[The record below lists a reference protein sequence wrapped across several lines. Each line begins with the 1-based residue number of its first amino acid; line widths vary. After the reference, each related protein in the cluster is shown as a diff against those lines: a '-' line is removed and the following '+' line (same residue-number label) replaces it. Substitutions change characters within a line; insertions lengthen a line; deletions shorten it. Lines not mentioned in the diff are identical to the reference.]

1 MLSKHYVSVFFL
13 CVAAAL
19 VSGCSGDNPRV
30 LNPSAITTSASATGP
45 VTTAGSAL
53 ALSTLTTGVAVT
65 TTLGAAPAVASGT
78 TVTLTESTVS
88 PTGLP
93 TLQGL
98 ARRPESGTVSDTPLV
113 YIEAVFSNAVTM
125 NGQLGFTTPLPS
137 GSNPNAGP
145 YYVAA
150 LPLGATPAW
159 SLAIEGPGVVS
170 GTTVSFTPP
179 VAQVT
184 FAASTPY
191 YYVIYQAVG
200 GSVPTPAPTLSPTPV
215 PTLSPTPAPTLSPTP
230 SPTPTPAPVGLSP
243 ASLSFTNLGAGNAQS
258 VTAAQSGF
266 TGTFTASGANCTQGS
281 TTVATIAST
290 SSNAF
295 SVTPTAAGSCSVTIT
310 GSGASATL
318 SVSVTLAPLALSP
331 SSLAFTASG
340 ASYAQTFAAS
350 EPGYTGAFT
359 ETDTCN
365 PGTAIATVSAASGP
379 GPTANFT
386 VTPQSAGSCTITVHD
401 TNGQTSTVT
410 VGVTITQ
417 GGVN

>member
-1 MLSKHYVSVFFL
+1 MFSKHYVSVFFL
-13 CVAAAL
+13 CITAAL

-30 LNPSAITTSASATGP
+30 LNPSAIAASASVTGP
-45 VTTAGSAL
+45 VTAAGSTL
-53 ALSTLTTGVAVT
+53 ALSPLTTGVAVT
-65 TTLGAAPAVASGT
+65 TTLGGAPAVTSGT
-78 TVTLTESTVS
+78 TLTLTESTVS
-88 PTGLP
+88 PIGLP

-98 ARRPESGTVSDTPLV
+98 ARRPESGTISDTPLV
-113 YIEAVFSNAVTM
+113 YIEAMFSNTVTM
-125 NGQLGFTTPLPS
+125 NGQLGFSTPLPS

-179 VAQVT
+179 VAQTT

-200 GSVPTPAPTLSPTPV
+200 GSVSTPPPSPSP
-215 PTLSPTPAPTLSPTP
+215 SPTPAPLAVSP
-230 SPTPTPAPVGLSP
+230 AGLS
-243 ASLSFTNLGAGNAQS
+243 
-258 VTAAQSGF
+258 
-266 TGTFTASGANCTQGS
+266 
-281 TTVATIAST
+281 
-290 SSNAF
+290 
-295 SVTPTAAGSCSVTIT
+295 
-310 GSGASATL
+310 
-318 SVSVTLAPLALSP
+318 
-331 SSLAFTASG
+331 FTASG

>member
-1 MLSKHYVSVFFL
+1 MFSKHYVSVFCFF
-13 CVAAAL
+13 VAAAL

-30 LNPSAITTSASATGP
+30 LNPSAIAASASATGP
-45 VTTAGSAL
+45 VTIAGNTL
-53 ALSTLTTGVAVT
+53 ALPSLTTGVAVT
-65 TTLGAAPAVASGT
+65 TTLGAAPAVTSGT

-88 PTGLP
+88 PIGLP

-145 YYVAA
+145 YYVAV
-150 LPLGATPAW
+150 LPLGATPTW

-179 VAQVT
+179 VAQTT

-191 YYVIYQAVG
+191 YYVIYQAAG
-200 GSVPTPAPTLSPTPV
+200 GSVPSPTP
-215 PTLSPTPAPTLSPTP
+215 TPSPTP
-230 SPTPTPAPVGLSP
+230 SPTPTPAPLAV
-243 ASLSFTNLGAGNAQS
+243 
-258 VTAAQSGF
+258 
-266 TGTFTASGANCTQGS
+266 
-281 TTVATIAST
+281 
-290 SSNAF
+290 SSA
-295 SVTPTAAGSCSVTIT
+295 
-310 GSGASATL
+310 
-318 SVSVTLAPLALSP
+318 ALS
-331 SSLAFTASG
+331 FTASG
-340 ASYAQTFAAS
+340 ASYAQTFAVS
-350 EPGYTGAFT
+350 ELGYTGAFT

-386 VTPQSAGSCTITVHD
+386 VTPQSAGSCAITVHD

>member
-1 MLSKHYVSVFFL
+1 MFSKHYVSVLFL

-30 LNPSAITTSASATGP
+30 LNPSAIAASASVTGA
-45 VTTAGSAL
+45 VTAAGSTL
-53 ALSTLTTGVAVT
+53 ALSPLTTGVAVT
-65 TTLGAAPAVASGT
+65 TTLGGAPAVTNGT

-88 PTGLP
+88 PVGLP

-125 NGQLGFTTPLPS
+125 NGQLGFTITLPA

-179 VAQVT
+179 VAQTT

-200 GSVPTPAPTLSPTPV
+200 GSVPTPSPTLSP
-215 PTLSPTPAPTLSPTP
+215 SPSPSP
-230 SPTPTPAPVGLSP
+230 SPTPTP
-243 ASLSFTNLGAGNAQS
+243 
-258 VTAAQSGF
+258 
-266 TGTFTASGANCTQGS
+266 
-281 TTVATIAST
+281 
-290 SSNAF
+290 
-295 SVTPTAAGSCSVTIT
+295 TP
-310 GSGASATL
+310 
-318 SVSVTLAPLALSP
+318 APLALSP
-331 SSLAFTASG
+331 AALSFTASG

-350 EPGYTGAFT
+350 ESGYTGAFT

>member
-200 GSVPTPAPTLSPTPV
+200 GSPNAVTHASPNAVTHAVSDADAGSGGVIARELELYESRCGQRAECNGRAERLYGDVYGERCELHARVDNGGHDRIHIIERFQRYADGSGIVFGNHHRLRRFGYP
-215 PTLSPTPAPTLSPTP
+215 
-230 SPTPTPAPVGLSP
+230 
-243 ASLSFTNLGAGNAQS
+243 LGECDAG
-258 VTAAQSGF
+258 AAG
-266 TGTFTASGANCTQGS
+266 
-281 TTVATIAST
+281 TIA
-290 SSNAF
+290 
-295 SVTPTAAGSCSVTIT
+295 VV
-310 GSGASATL
+310 SGL
-318 SVSVTLAPLALSP
+318 Y
-331 SSLAFTASG
+331 G
-340 ASYAQTFAAS
+340 
-350 EPGYTGAFT
+350 
-359 ETDTCN
+359 
-365 PGTAIATVSAASGP
+365 
-379 GPTANFT
+379 
-386 VTPQSAGSCTITVHD
+386 
-401 TNGQTSTVT
+401 
-410 VGVTITQ
+410 
-417 GGVN
+417 

>member
-1 MLSKHYVSVFFL
+1 MLSKHYVGVFFL
-13 CVAAAL
+13 CVTAAL

-30 LNPSAITTSASATGP
+30 LNPSAIAASASVTGP
-45 VTTAGSAL
+45 VTAAGSAL
-53 ALSTLTTGVAVT
+53 ALSPLTTGVAVT
-65 TTLGAAPAVASGT
+65 ATLGAAPAVASGT

-88 PTGLP
+88 PVGLP

-98 ARRPESGTVSDTPLV
+98 TRRPEAGTVSDTPLV
-113 YIEAVFSNAVTM
+113 YIEAVFSNTVTM

-179 VAQVT
+179 AAQIT

-200 GSVPTPAPTLSPTPV
+200 GSIATPSPSPSPTTAPT
-215 PTLSPTPAPTLSPTP
+215 
-230 SPTPTPAPVGLSP
+230 PTPTPAPLAVSP
-243 ASLSFTNLGAGNAQS
+243 ASLS
-258 VTAAQSGF
+258 
-266 TGTFTASGANCTQGS
+266 
-281 TTVATIAST
+281 
-290 SSNAF
+290 
-295 SVTPTAAGSCSVTIT
+295 
-310 GSGASATL
+310 
-318 SVSVTLAPLALSP
+318 
-331 SSLAFTASG
+331 FTASG

-350 EPGYTGAFT
+350 ESGYTGAFT

-379 GPTANFT
+379 GPTATFT
-386 VTPQSAGSCTITVHD
+386 VTPQSAGSCVVTVHD

-410 VGVTITQ
+410 IGVTITQ